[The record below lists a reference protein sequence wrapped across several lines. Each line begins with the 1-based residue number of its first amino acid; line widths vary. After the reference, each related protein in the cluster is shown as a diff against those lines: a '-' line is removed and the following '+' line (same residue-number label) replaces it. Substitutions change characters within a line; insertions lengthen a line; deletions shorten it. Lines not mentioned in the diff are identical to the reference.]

1 MYITLCS
8 ICITHNGVL
17 KIYIICI
24 RSTAIKFE
32 YKILIE
38 VLKKV
43 VVILYSVFSNN
54 PKIKLY
60 K

>member
-38 VLKKV
+38 VLKKM
-43 VVILYSVFSNN
+43 VVIL
-54 PKIKLY
+54 
-60 K
+60 